1 MTNGCLESSFDIRIS
16 GFWFLVFLRIL
27 ASGRYSISMLSEPL
41 LAHAAQVPNDIAVH
55 DESGTRTFGQLAAAA
70 AGIAQLL
77 TGTTNRPS
85 VGLMLPA
92 GAGFVASFYGTLLA
106 GKSVVP
112 INFLLGEKEIAHV
125 IADSGID
132 TLISIPQLSGKFNV
146 PGLKII
152 DLVEV
157 AKRAAASGG
166 ARGAALAA
174 LKTRLPN
181 PKPDDMAV
189 LMYTSGT
196 SGLPK

>member
-1 MTNGCLESSFDIRIS
+1 MTNGYPYSSFGFLAS
-16 GFWFLVFLRIL
+16 GLGTRLFLRIL
-27 ASGRYSISMLSEPL
+27 ASGRYSISMLIEPL

-125 IADSGID
+125 IADSEID
-132 TLISIPQLSGKFNV
+132 TIVTIPQLSGRFNV
-146 PGLKII
+146 PGLKVI
-152 DLVEV
+152 DLVE
-157 AKRAAASGG
+157 
-166 ARGAALAA
+166 LA
-174 LKTRLPN
+174 
-181 PKPDDMAV
+181 
-189 LMYTSGT
+189 
-196 SGLPK
+196 